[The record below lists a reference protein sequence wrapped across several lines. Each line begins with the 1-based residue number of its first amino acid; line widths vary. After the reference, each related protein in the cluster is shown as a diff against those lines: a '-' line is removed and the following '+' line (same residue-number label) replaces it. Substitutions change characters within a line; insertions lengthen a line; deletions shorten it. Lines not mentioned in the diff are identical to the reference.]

1 MTEEESQQ
9 QQVEAATED
18 GAFDP
23 SLKKKKKSSKKKT
36 TEDAEV
42 AEATDMMSEL
52 GTKKK
57 KKKKEK
63 PEFVEEGGEEEGES
77 TPTAEGGEFEFKKKK
92 KKSKSAATS
101 AFEQELQEA
110 GVSEKKKSA
119 SEEAK
124 RPQGVNEDGEPD
136 LTYADL
142 LDRFFSVLRENNP
155 DLAGDRT
162 GVKYKIPPPSVGRE
176 GNKKSLFSNV
186 KEISD
191 RMHRPTEHV
200 IQFLFA
206 ELGTSGSVDGSNR
219 LVIKGRFQQKQ
230 IETVLRRYI
239 VEYVTCKTCKSVNT
253 TLTKENRLYFL
264 ICNSCGSRRS
274 VQSIKTGYQA
284 IIRRRDLRKKQV

>member
-9 QQVEAATED
+9 QQVEATDD

-36 TEDAEV
+36 TSEDPEV

-52 GTKKK
+52 GKKK
-57 KKKKEK
+57 KKSKKEK
-63 PEFVEEGGEEEGES
+63 PAFVEDGGEDEGE
-77 TPTAEGGEFEFKKKK
+77 PAGAEGGEFEFKKKK

-253 TLTKENRLYFL
+253 SLTKENRLYFL